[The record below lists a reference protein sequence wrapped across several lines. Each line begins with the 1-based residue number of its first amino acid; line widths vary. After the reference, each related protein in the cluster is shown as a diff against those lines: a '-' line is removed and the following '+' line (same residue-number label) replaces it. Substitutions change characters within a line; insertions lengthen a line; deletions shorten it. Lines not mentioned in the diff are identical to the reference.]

1 MTVEN
6 ILTPIIMEELAKYQ
20 QNGQKLRFKTA
31 KNNRT
36 KYTVFCLLGAIV
48 FPPISTIIALLVYFN
63 LMKKTDPVN
72 TIIAAAKKKPDTPI
86 DQIIAEEI
94 ML

>member
-1 MTVEN
+1 MTVES
-6 ILTPIIMEELAKYQ
+6 ILTPVITEELAKYQ
-20 QNGQKLRFKTA
+20 LNGQKLRFKTTK
-31 KNNRT
+31 KNRI

-48 FPPISTIIALLVYFN
+48 FPPVSTIIALLVYFN

-86 DQIIAEEI
+86 AQIIAEEI
-94 ML
+94 IL